1 MNHILPLLLQNSISY
16 IKENKNDPLVKEFL
30 IKILDDILKDNPSL
44 FHQTKDVIMQ
54 QK

>member
-16 IKENKNDPLVKEFL
+16 IKENKNDPLVKQFL
-30 IKILDDILKDNPSL
+30 IKILDDILKDNRTL
-44 FHQTKDVIMQ
+44 FRQIKDEIMQ